1 MKMTKALTMTWIP
14 STDSMDLYYKSNS
27 ERLLKLIEM
36 ELEGKTESNYKSVLI
51 KKNTKQRRWRDQAA
65 VDEWIE
71 FMHYL
76 AGKYNGKLVVGEVTD
91 I

>member
-1 MKMTKALTMTWIP
+1 MTWIP
-14 STDSMDLYYKSNS
+14 PTDSMDLYYKSNS

-51 KKNTKQRRWRDQAA
+51 KKNTKQRRWKDQAA
-65 VDEWIE
+65 VEEYIE
-71 FMHYL
+71 FMRYL
-76 AGKYNGKLVVGEVTD
+76 ADKYNSTVVVDEVKD

>member
-1 MKMTKALTMTWIP
+1 
-14 STDSMDLYYKSNS
+14 MDLYYKSNS

-65 VDEWIE
+65 VEEYIE

-76 AGKYNGKLVVGEVTD
+76 ADKYNGKMVVDEVTD

>member
-1 MKMTKALTMTWIP
+1 MWITP
-14 STDSMDLYYKSNS
+14 TDSIDLYYKSNS

-51 KKNTKQRRWRDQAA
+51 KKNTKQRRWKDQAA
-65 VDEWIE
+65 VEEYIE
-71 FMHYL
+71 FICYL
-76 AGKYNGKLVVGEVTD
+76 ADKYNSTVVVDEVKD